1 MKMKGTADSFPLC
14 LSFALYHLSEQ
25 TLLQTPIHVLDNLL
39 DAISSAVGSLTNPS
53 RIADSFTKIVVVKDN
68 IIPWRDENGILYVG
82 SEKLLLDP
90 TIVS

>member
-14 LSFALYHLSEQ
+14 LSLSLYHLFEQ
-25 TLLQTPIHVLDNLL
+25 TLLQTPIHVLDTLL
-39 DAISSAVGSLTNPS
+39 DVVSSAVGSLTNPS
-53 RIADSFTKIVVVKDN
+53 RIADSFTKVVVVKDN

-82 SEKLLLDP
+82 IEKFLLDP